1 MKTIAFPL
9 RPAIKPLVL
18 RGGTWVRGGGRCTN
32 HSVVCAF
39 VLEMIPSIEPS
50 WGFYWCLW
58 SQSNWNKPFP
68 ASGKKSCWKQWSFL
82 MQLLEPFSLSW
93 NSFLHHQHQLGFPL
107 QELDVYIPYMNYS
120 PLSFTKLAPEKLPKP
135 ERRGMSSNHHLS
147 GAFVVELQGRGPF
160 CGFGKLFFLCSVKRA
175 ISKGE

>member
-1 MKTIAFPL
+1 MLVKPIEL
-9 RPAIKPLVL
+9 EKPLPPPPAARKAAESNGV
-18 RGGTWVRGGGRCTN
+18 
-32 HSVVCAF
+32 F
-39 VLEMIPSIEPS
+39 
-50 WGFYWCLW
+50 WCNFW
-58 SQSNWNKPFP
+58 
-68 ASGKKSCWKQWSFL
+68 
-82 MQLLEPFSLSW
+82 EPFSLSW